1 MLTCVNPEVTFK
13 LNSVRHRGAAVALKW
28 LFATIRNFGGTPPPE
43 DKTRQEIR
51 TLDIGLVG
59 DKKQYFNKYAN
70 GKKISRAAGGVEI
83 QSKSCVTVKHSA
95 FGANSW
101 EVFCEGILLE
111 KKTRSF
117 LKASIYLGKMSYK
130 HFIAYLHFSFG
141 PDS

>member
-13 LNSVRHRGAAVALKW
+13 VNSVRHRGAAVALKW
-28 LFATIRNFGGTPPPE
+28 LFATIRNFGETPPPE

-51 TLDIGLVG
+51 TLDIGLIG

-95 FGANSW
+95 FGANTGKSSLKVHYW
-101 EVFCEGILLE
+101 KKKVFPEGPHLFRENVI
-111 KKTRSF
+111 
-117 LKASIYLGKMSYK
+117 
-130 HFIAYLHFSFG
+130 
-141 PDS
+141 

>member
-70 GKKISRAAGGVEI
+70 GKKISRPLWISKRGG
-83 QSKSCVTVKHSA
+83 T
-95 FGANSW
+95 
-101 EVFCEGILLE
+101 
-111 KKTRSF
+111 
-117 LKASIYLGKMSYK
+117 
-130 HFIAYLHFSFG
+130 HFEAHCLAT
-141 PDS
+141 